1 MELLGT
7 IREQLDT
14 TDTPAAVLAAGWDA
28 FELIQQVATA
38 QTQQTTGSYATWMS
52 AIPPACEGR
61 DALARAPS
69 MPRNPSRQDLRVT
82 EAAGTDD
89 EIADGLAVL
98 AALLARRL
106 RGVASDVSAAAD
118 QQAIER
124 GAAAADEILELLGA
138 EG

>member
-1 MELLGT
+1 MGLLET

-14 TDTPAAVLAAGWDA
+14 TDTPAAVLATGWDA

-38 QTQQTTGSYATWMS
+38 QAQRTTGSYATWMS

-69 MPRNPSRQDLRVT
+69 TPRNSSRQDLRVT
-82 EAAGTDD
+82 EATGTDD
-89 EIADGLAVL
+89 EIAGGLAVL
-98 AALLARRL
+98 TALLARRL

-118 QQAIER
+118 RQAIER
-124 GAAAADEILELLGA
+124 GAAAADEILELLRA